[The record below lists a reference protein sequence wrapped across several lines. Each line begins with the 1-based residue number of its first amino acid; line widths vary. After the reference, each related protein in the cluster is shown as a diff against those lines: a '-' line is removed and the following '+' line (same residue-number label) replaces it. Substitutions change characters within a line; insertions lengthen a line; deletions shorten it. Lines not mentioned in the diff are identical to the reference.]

1 MLNQEPPRVQQ
12 LSLSTLF
19 PIPHLVHVLEVV
31 LVTILVVVV
40 VAVVVAVIIAVVLFE
55 GVSIDGVVIN
65 EDTEKQGPN

>member
-1 MLNQEPPRVQQ
+1 M
-12 LSLSTLF
+12 
-19 PIPHLVHVLEVV
+19 LEVV

-55 GVSIDGVVIN
+55 GLSIDGVVIN